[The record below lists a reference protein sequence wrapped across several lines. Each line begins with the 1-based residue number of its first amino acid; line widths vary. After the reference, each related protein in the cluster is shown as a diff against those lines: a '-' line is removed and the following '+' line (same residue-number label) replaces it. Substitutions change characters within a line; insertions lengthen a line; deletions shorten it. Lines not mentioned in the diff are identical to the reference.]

1 MKSEQNL
8 INNLKDNFGKPENSV
23 ICIGDWEQRKKM
35 KYLEPTKGKGFRDLF
50 RKYGYNVYLVDEFR
64 TSCRCSKC
72 EEGECE
78 KFREKISIKT
88 NSKVLLKCKTCK
100 VLWNR
105 DENSSN
111 NIYKISKC
119 SILNLSRPNYLS
131 RTKLKS

>member
-1 MKSEQNL
+1 
-8 INNLKDNFGKPENSV
+8 
-23 ICIGDWEQRKKM
+23 M

-50 RKYGYNVYLVDEFR
+50 RKYGYDVYLVDEFR

-72 EEGECE
+72 EGGECE
-78 KFREKISIKT
+78 KFREKLNIKT
-88 NSKVLLKCKTCK
+88 NSKFLMHGLLRCKTCK

-111 NIYKISKC
+111 NIYKISNC
-119 SILNLSRPNYLS
+119 SILNLPRPNYLN